1 MLVGNVM
8 RLMLF
13 RQYKDGAPVSRSD
26 LNSVVYANFP
36 KKQALAAAV
45 IALSQARFLTSLGL
59 HLKELEKT
67 KRTESLTD
75 VKKRVAAAV
84 AGDKSTKVFVL
95 RSALPLALRAKVDT
109 QRDITVQGFT
119 LAVLGLVHLAGEGGL
134 PEAKL
139 HSYLAALGV
148 QLAGGDKHPQLGDA
162 GDLLGSLVKQRY
174 LQRNKVTTPAGEQW
188 VLELAENGLD
198 EVGTPR
204 LDAWVKSLVASSAV
218 MTVDDDDEDE
228 A

>member
-8 RLMLF
+8 RLLLF

-45 IALSQARFLTSLGL
+45 VALAQARFLASLGL
-59 HLKELEKT
+59 HMKELDKA
-67 KRTESLTD
+67 KRTEALTD
-75 VKKRVAAAV
+75 VKKRVAAAA

-119 LAVLGLVHLAGEGGL
+119 LAVLALVHLAGDSGL

-139 HSYLAALGV
+139 HSHLAQLGV
-148 QLAGGDKHPQLGDA
+148 QLAGGDRHPQLGDA
-162 GDLLGSLVKQRY
+162 GELLASLVKQRY
-174 LQRNKVTTPAGEQW
+174 LQRNKAATSAGEQW

-204 LDAWVKSLVASSAV
+204 LDAWVKTLVTSSAV
-218 MTVDDDDEDE
+218 LVVDSDGDE
-228 A
+228 